1 MSHNFRRSRKKLR
14 KGGKIDYNLR
24 DAHHMYTETYHREDQ
39 PMDWQLLYDA
49 IVNDDYKV
57 VDEYIEAGG
66 FIDITDMTLGYTPL
80 QWAILHKASMKII
93 KKLVEA
99 GANIEDEDGW
109 EQISALGLAH
119 HYGPKELFDYLKREC
134 HKNKGEEC
142 KYSVKNPMIN
152 YGKGIT
158 RKNLVKRKKIYNHIN
173 GKLMYEQ
180 YKSSQPTQQIQPI
193 QEIKTAKNSLL
204 LTKVP
209 KTAKPAA
216 HSPKHFKKP
225 TASDMFLDYVA
236 SGNTKLVEEYLDKNG
251 DVKVRNCKGES
262 ALHIAA
268 AHNQN
273 DILAMLLP
281 YFNEDELDMRDMY
294 GLPPYMTAIKYENDL
309 GARIISDY
317 RNSIKTKPYRFQ
329 NYNFANNENTESI
342 KLDNLIING
351 DKITSKINQKSLNNI
366 TKQLVNISKN
376 KSIKKSK
383 LNRELKRLNW
393 TMKNKTPQKIEA
405 IKKPMVKTMA
415 KTIKKKEPEEN
426 LNTKIKRIISEFI
439 KNKPKNKPKSKTASK
454 KRSEQNKLNE
464 IERIQRIENLPEELQ
479 YLPKGS
485 VKLIN
490 QIQGYSNTQSK
501 QVKISDK
508 KEEAELKRKSKTK

>member
-1 MSHNFRRSRKKLR
+1 MSHIFRRSRKKLR

-24 DAHHMYTETYHREDQ
+24 DAHHMYTETYHREKQ
-39 PMDWQLLYDA
+39 PMEWQLLYDA
-49 IVNDDYKV
+49 IVNDDYNV

-80 QWAILHKASMKII
+80 QWAIIHKASMKII

-119 HYGPKELFDYLKREC
+119 YYGSKELFDYLKREC
-134 HKNKGEEC
+134 HKNKGGEC
-142 KYSVKNPMIN
+142 KYSVKKPMIN

-158 RKNLVKRKKIYNHIN
+158 RKNLLKRKKIYNHIN

-180 YKSSQPTQQIQPI
+180 YKSSQPTQLENPVQQIQPI
-193 QEIKTAKNSLL
+193 QEIKTVTNSLL

-209 KTAKPAA
+209 KIAKPAA
-216 HSPKHFKKP
+216 HSAKHFKKP

-236 SGNTKLVEEYLDKNG
+236 SGNAKLVEEYLDKNG

-273 DILAMLLP
+273 DILEMLLP
-281 YFNEDELDMRDMY
+281 YFNEDELDIRDMY

-317 RNSIKTKPYRFQ
+317 RNSIKTKPYRFK
-329 NYNFANNENTESI
+329 NYNFANNNNSI

-351 DKITSKINQKSLNNI
+351 DKITSKINQASLNKI

-376 KSIKKSK
+376 KSLKKNKIS
-383 LNRELKRLNW
+383 RELKKLNW
-393 TMKNKTPQKIEA
+393 TMKNKTPK
-405 IKKPMVKTMA
+405 
-415 KTIKKKEPEEN
+415 PEEN
-426 LNTKIKRIISEFI
+426 LNTKLKRIVSELM
-439 KNKPKNKPKSKTASK
+439 KNKQKTKKVSK
-454 KRSEQNKLNE
+454 KRSEKNQLNE

-490 QIQGYSNTQSK
+490 QIPGYNNTQSK
-501 QVKISDK
+501 QIMFNNGIKTK
-508 KEEAELKRKSKTK
+508 KRKA